1 MMGKSARS
9 AALITTASVG
19 YKEKDWNVPR
29 HTGAMTKLGL
39 KVELFDIDEQ
49 NPLLLEQYDVIFVM
63 GGNPFYLLS
72 QMRAVGCKEL
82 FAEYIKSKIVI
93 GASAGS
99 IVFGN
104 SIGLIHELD
113 QQMNDVVGLNDFT
126 GLYLTNTNVC
136 PHVSKFINRY
146 DRFLER
152 IDDFEKCN
160 NIQIT
165 RINDGQAV
173 FVNKNNTVIV

>member
-1 MMGKSARS
+1 M
-9 AALITTASVG
+9 ASVG

-29 HTGAMTKLGL
+29 HTGAMIKLGL

-93 GASAGS
+93 
-99 IVFGN
+99 
-104 SIGLIHELD
+104 
-113 QQMNDVVGLNDFT
+113 
-126 GLYLTNTNVC
+126 
-136 PHVSKFINRY
+136 

-152 IDDFEKCN
+152 IDNFEKCN